1 MPDVVY
7 RTVDGLQ
14 VTLESW
20 NWERHI
26 QPRHPEVTEQ
36 NIAEAL
42 TAPQRI
48 YDHRTTSTQ
57 RVYQGSPR
65 TRGFFRGSLP
75 VVVVEVTTAQTGR
88 VVTAYLTT
96 LAYPGQQRWPSM

>member
-7 RTVDGLQ
+7 HTVDGLQ

-36 NIAEAL
+36 DIAEAL
-42 TAPQRI
+42 TALQRI
-48 YDHRTTSTQ
+48 CDHRVISTQ

-65 TRGFFRGSLP
+65 TRGFFRDSFP
-75 VVVVEVTTAQTGR
+75 VVIVEVTNVQTGR
-88 VVTAYLTT
+88 VVTPYLTT
-96 LAYPGQQRWPSM
+96 LAYPGQQRWLSM

>member
-7 RTVDGLQ
+7 YTVDGLQ

-26 QPRHPEVTEQ
+26 QPRHPEMRVQDIVDT
-36 NIAEAL
+36 L

-48 YDHRTTSTQ
+48 CDHRTISAQ

-65 TRGFFRGSLP
+65 ARGFFRGSFP
-75 VVVVEVTTAQTGR
+75 MVVVEVTNAQTGR

-96 LAYPGQQRWPSM
+96 LAYLGQQRWPSM

>member
-1 MPDVVY
+1 
-7 RTVDGLQ
+7 
-14 VTLESW
+14 
-20 NWERHI
+20 
-26 QPRHPEVTEQ
+26 VTEQ
-36 NIAEAL
+36 DIAETL

-48 YDHRTTSTQ
+48 CDHRAISTQ

-65 TRGFFRGSLP
+65 ARGFFRDSFP
-75 VVVVEVTTAQTGR
+75 VVVVEVTNAQAGR

>member
-7 RTVDGLQ
+7 HTVDGLQ
-14 VTLESW
+14 VILESW

-26 QPRHPEVTEQ
+26 QPRHPEMSVQ
-36 NIAEAL
+36 DIADTL

-48 YDHRTTSTQ
+48 CDHRTISTQ
-57 RVYQGSPR
+57 RVYQGAPR
-65 TRGFFRGSLP
+65 TRGFFRGSFP
-75 VVVVEVTTAQTGR
+75 MVVVEMTNARTGR

-96 LAYPGQQRWPSM
+96 LAYLGQQRWPSM

>member
-7 RTVDGLQ
+7 HTIDELQ
-14 VTLESW
+14 VVLESW

-36 NIAEAL
+36 DIADAL

-48 YDHRTTSTQ
+48 CDHRTISTQ

-65 TRGFFRGSLP
+65 TRGFFRGSFP
-75 VVVVEVTTAQTGR
+75 VVVVEVTNAQIGR
-88 VVTAYLTT
+88 VVTAYVTT
-96 LAYPGQQRWPSM
+96 LAYLGRQRWPSM

>member
-7 RTVDGLQ
+7 HAVDGLQ

-36 NIAEAL
+36 DIAEAL
-42 TAPQRI
+42 TTPQRI
-48 YDHRTTSTQ
+48 CDHRSISTQ

-65 TRGFFRGSLP
+65 TRGFFRDSFP
-75 VVVVEVTTAQTGR
+75 VVVVEVTKAQTGR

-96 LAYPGQQRWPSM
+96 LAYPGQQ

>member
-7 RTVDGLQ
+7 HTVDGLQ

-26 QPRHPEVTEQ
+26 QLRHPEVTEQ
-36 NIAEAL
+36 DIADTL

-48 YDHRTTSTQ
+48 CAHRTISTQ

-65 TRGFFRGSLP
+65 PWDFFRGSFP
-75 VVVVEVTTAQTGR
+75 VVVVEVTNVQTGR

-96 LAYPGQQRWPSM
+96 LAYLGQQRWPSM

>member
-7 RTVDGLQ
+7 HTVDGLQ
-14 VTLESW
+14 VTLALW

-36 NIAEAL
+36 DIAEAL

-48 YDHRTTSTQ
+48 CDHRAISTQ
-57 RVYQGSPR
+57 RVYQSSPR
-65 TRGFFRGSLP
+65 TRGFFAIAFR
-75 VVVVEVTTAQTGR
+75 
-88 VVTAYLTT
+88 
-96 LAYPGQQRWPSM
+96 

>member
-7 RTVDGLQ
+7 HTVDGLQ

-26 QPRHPEVTEQ
+26 QPCHPEVTEQ
-36 NIAEAL
+36 DIADAL

-48 YDHRTTSTQ
+48 CNHRAISTQ
-57 RVYQGSPR
+57 RVYQGAPR
-65 TRGFFRGSLP
+65 TRGFFRDSFP
-75 VVVVEVTTAQTGR
+75 VVVVEVTNAQTGR

-96 LAYPGQQRWPSM
+96 LAYLGQQRWPSM